1 MPTEGDL
8 DALATDVVEAVD
20 VTCRPFKIAVFIWYP
35 GYEEA
40 ADLYTNAS
48 ADSLQLVTRAN
59 GLRLER
65 GALRMPAIGNS
76 VRWVDVGEV

>member
-1 MPTEGDL
+1 MPCEGDL

-20 VTCRPFKIAVFIWYP
+20 VTCRPFKIAVLVWFP
-35 GYEEA
+35 EADGA

-48 ADSLQLVTRAN
+48 ATQLEPVLRAM
-59 GLRLER
+59 GVRLES
-65 GALRMPAIGNS
+65 GSLRMPTLGGQ